1 MSDRE
6 ALSGVHGMRFLF
18 LGLLIGTLSIAPAAF
33 AQDKAGP
40 ARPELIVI
48 ERGDGTD
55 AEAVDPKKADE
66 FKAQQRRAFEKYG
79 PLGVITLGMSQPE
92 IIVLCHTVA
101 ESFGAFAAAETDR
114 ESRMAKFVGVWRF
127 QQRLVKPLEQARKT
141 LGESGYN
148 RAVHQSGEGMNLLS
162 MMPDPQMEQE
172 LKAGGDIMFVWITGL
187 ASRCDQMLD
196 EMGIAKVTG
205 DPPPEYFETKTRF
218 RFRGADYAE
227 IFAGTG
233 LGPYAEKMCR
243 GGAAPDFAGAPL
255 HQRGHEGMSLLD
267 WAIECEDRAAFDA
280 LIAAGVY
287 LNANGLWGDPPLVS
301 AASEKRLWFLT
312 RLLDEGAKPDAMGQR
327 ETALVTA
334 MSDLDAINS
343 GGDTRAAFNLLRQRG
358 ASLNFPDFGR
368 SVWNRWALHE
378 TRWDLI
384 LEHWEEFKS
393 DPVELASDLEFY
405 LSGKMAWAR
414 KEYEGAAREVKAR
427 LIKDYGVCFPVGKV
441 FDLKTDQRGFR
452 IQPDCPK
459 RMPS

>member
-1 MSDRE
+1 MSDRD
-6 ALSGVHGMRFLF
+6 AVSGVHGMRSVLV
-18 LGLLIGTLSIAPAAF
+18 GLLIGAFAIAPGAF
-33 AQDKAGP
+33 AQDKAGLDRSAP
-40 ARPELIVI
+40 VMIAPVQSADSEAADPERIAQI
-48 ERGDGTD
+48 ESLR
-55 AEAVDPKKADE
+55 
-66 FKAQQRRAFEKYG
+66 RRAFEKYG

-92 IIVLCHTVA
+92 VIVLCHTVA
-101 ESFGAFAAAETDR
+101 ESFGGFAAAETDR
-114 ESRMAKFVGVWRF
+114 DSRMAKFVGVWRF

-148 RAVHQSGEGMNLLS
+148 RAVRQSGEGMNLLS
-162 MMPDPQMEQE
+162 MMPDPKLKQE
-172 LKAGGDIMFVWITGL
+172 LKAGGDLMFVWMTGL

-205 DPPPEYFETKTRF
+205 DPPPAYFETKTRF

-255 HQRGHEGMSLLD
+255 HQRGHQGMSLLD

-280 LIAAGVY
+280 LIAAGID

-301 AASEKRLWFLT
+301 TASEKRLWFLT

-343 GGDTRAAFNLLRQRG
+343 GGDTRAAFNLLRERG
-358 ASLNFPDFGR
+358 ASLNFPVFDR
-368 SVWNRWALHE
+368 SVWRRWGLHE

-427 LIKDYGVCFPVGKV
+427 LIKEYGVCFPVGKV